1 MINWKKTQS
10 ETKSLKPVLHVMESL
25 EDYRNVLVQREV
37 ASLHELSMVSK
48 SFENVLSGSENLKSS
63 LQNFEETFSN
73 INNVSGEFASV
84 KDNIFKSVVQAQNEV
99 EELKN
104 SSMMVENYFAEMQ
117 STFEAFELSLREI
130 KRCMNKIISIADQT
144 NILALNASIEAS
156 KAGEHGKGF
165 SVVAGEV
172 KSLSDEIKSLV
183 AAVDSSIDD
192 VERGTDRLS
201 DSIHS
206 SHEALGQSLAKVDDT
221 YEMFDNITEAAD
233 GAQTVQ
239 NEISQVIDESR
250 NKLQTMSLFF
260 EQLKNQYQEVMQH
273 INTAS
278 KMGTTKSA
286 MFEDIDN
293 MLSQISPMIQ
303 EMEQKQ

>member
-1 MINWKKTQS
+1 MINWKKSQS

-25 EDYRNVLVQREV
+25 EEYRNVLVQREV

-48 SFENVLSGSENLKSS
+48 SFENVLSGSEDLKSS

-73 INNVSGEFASV
+73 INTVSGEFASV
-84 KDNIFKSVVQAQNEV
+84 KDNIFKSVVRAQNEV

-117 STFEAFELSLREI
+117 STFEAFELSLKEI

-192 VERGTDRLS
+192 VEQGTDRLS
-201 DSIHS
+201 NSIHS

-293 MLSQISPMIQ
+293 MMSQIPPMIDDYT
-303 EMEQKQ
+303 KK

>member
-1 MINWKKTQS
+1 MINWKKSQS
-10 ETKSLKPVLHVMESL
+10 ETKSLKPVIHVMESL
-25 EDYRNVLVQREV
+25 EEYRNVLVQREV

-73 INNVSGEFASV
+73 INTVSGEFASV

-117 STFEAFELSLREI
+117 STFEAFELSLKEI

-172 KSLSDEIKSLV
+172 KSLSDEIKNLV

-192 VERGTDRLS
+192 VEQGTDRLS
-201 DSIHS
+201 NSIHS

-239 NEISQVIDESR
+239 DEISQVIDESR

-293 MLSQISPMIQ
+293 MMSQIPPIIDDYT
-303 EMEQKQ
+303 KK

>member
-1 MINWKKTQS
+1 MINWKKSQS

-48 SFENVLSGSENLKSS
+48 SFENVLSGSEDLKSS

-73 INNVSGEFASV
+73 INTVSSEFASV
-84 KDNIFKSVVQAQNEV
+84 KDNIFKSVVQAQDEV
-99 EELKN
+99 AELKN
-104 SSMMVENYFAEMQ
+104 SSMIVENYFTEMQ
-117 STFEAFELSLREI
+117 STFDAFELSLKEI

-156 KAGEHGKGF
+156 RAGEHGKGF

-233 GAQTVQ
+233 GAQAVQ
-239 NEISQVIDESR
+239 DGISQVIDESR
-250 NKLQTMSLFF
+250 NKLQTMSQFF
-260 EQLKNQYQEVMQH
+260 EQLKNQYREVMQH
-273 INTAS
+273 IDTAS

-293 MLSQISPMIQ
+293 MMSQIPPIIDDYT
-303 EMEQKQ
+303 QK

>member
-293 MLSQISPMIQ
+293 MMSQIPPIIDDYT
-303 EMEQKQ
+303 KK

>member
-1 MINWKKTQS
+1 MINWKKSQS
-10 ETKSLKPVLHVMESL
+10 ETKSLQPILHVMESL

-37 ASLHELSMVSK
+37 ASLHELSLVSK
-48 SFENVLSGSENLKSS
+48 SFENVLSGSDDLRSS
-63 LQNFEETFSN
+63 LDNFEETFSN
-73 INNVSGEFASV
+73 INTVSGQFASV

-99 EELKN
+99 EELRN
-104 SSMMVENYFAEMQ
+104 SAMMVENYFDEMQ
-117 STFEAFELSLREI
+117 NTFEAFELSLREI
-130 KRCMNKIISIADQT
+130 KKCMNKIISIADQT

-172 KSLSDEIKSLV
+172 KSLSDEIKNLV
-183 AAVDSSIDD
+183 AAVDSSIGD
-192 VERGTDRLS
+192 VEQGTDKLS
-201 DSIHS
+201 NSIHS

-239 NEISQVIDESR
+239 NEISQVIVDSR
-250 NKLQTMSLFF
+250 EKLQTVSGFF
-260 EQLKNQYQEVMQH
+260 EETKEKYQEVMHH
-273 INTAS
+273 INKAS
-278 KMGTTKSA
+278 NMGTTKSA

-293 MLSQISPMIQ
+293 MMSQIPPIIDDYT
-303 EMEQKQ
+303 QK